1 MRWRIGTESVAGY
14 ESTLGIFY
22 STPYLNWATGAMP
35 WITNVHDEYD
45 AVAAKVAAGNTDFSA
60 EITSLQ
66 AKLAVTY
73 QKMDEKIAEVNSRF
87 AAGVALLD

>member
-1 MRWRIGTESVAGY
+1 MKAAITALGKGDGAAALEALHGVITMDWGADVSKAGY

-45 AVAAKVAAGNTDFSA
+45 AVAAKWRPETA
-60 EITSLQ
+60 TS
-66 AKLAVTY
+66 TRRSPRCRRS
-73 QKMDEKIAEVNSRF
+73 SR
-87 AAGVALLD
+87 